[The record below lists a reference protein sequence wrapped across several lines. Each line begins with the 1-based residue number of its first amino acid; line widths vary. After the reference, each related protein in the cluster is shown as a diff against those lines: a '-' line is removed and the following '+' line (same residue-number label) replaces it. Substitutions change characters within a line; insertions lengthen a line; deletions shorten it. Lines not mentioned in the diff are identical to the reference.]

1 MERLFVYGTLRPGH
15 ENAFI
20 LENIGGEWL
29 PGQVKGTFYAR
40 GWGEAADFPGIVL
53 DPDGAPVDGYLFVSD
68 KLPAH
73 WPMLDAFEAGYDRVA
88 VTVTT
93 ATGEQVTAWVYQL
106 QPRVGLAQ

>member
-29 PGQVKGTFYAR
+29 AGQVNGTFYAR

-53 DPDGAPVDGYLFVSD
+53 DADGMPVDGYLFVSD
-68 KLPAH
+68 NLTAH
-73 WPMLDAFEAGYDRVA
+73 WPMLDAFEAGYDRVE
-88 VTVTT
+88 VLVTT
-93 ATGEQVTAWVYQL
+93 LTGEQVTAWVYQL
-106 QPRVGLAQ
+106 QPRVEIPQ

>member
-29 PGQVKGTFYAR
+29 AGQVNGTFYAR

-53 DPDGAPVDGYLFVSD
+53 DADGMPVDGYLFVSD
-68 KLPAH
+68 NLTAH
-73 WPMLDAFEAGYDRVA
+73 WPMLDAFEAGYDRVE
-88 VTVTT
+88 VLVTT
-93 ATGEQVTAWVYQL
+93 LTGEQVTAWVYQL
-106 QPRVGLAQ
+106 QPRVEFPQ